1 MPLYYFHIRR
11 GQVTVLDHEGAEL
24 TDLAEAEKE
33 AMRRGQQIVAHEG
46 ASNQSSI
53 IVADQ
58 NWQRLREVPF

>member
-24 TDLAEAEKE
+24 IDLVEAEKE
-33 AMRRGQQIVAHEG
+33 ALRRGRRIVAHEG
-46 ASNQSSI
+46 ATHRGSI

-58 NWQRLREVPF
+58 NWRRLWEVPF